1 MALNA
6 KRLWK
11 AMLPAML
18 MAGAAFAQE
27 DALSIDEIHWPQID
41 SYCTFLK
48 KGQDFHF
55 DDPDTWRFVAF
66 TNLPREAEADP
77 MERVFMR
84 INGDLLE
91 LGLETL
97 EKSKGGTEIRLYKSH
112 DADPYAV
119 TFEIEEGEQ
128 GSESTNYSGT
138 IRVQRGEQEASV
150 NFEGDCGV

>member
-6 KRLWK
+6 KQWWT

-18 MAGAAFAQE
+18 TAGAAFAQE

-48 KGQDFHF
+48 EGQDFHF
-55 DDPDTWRFVAF
+55 DDPQTWRFVAF
-66 TNLPREAEADP
+66 TNFPRAAGADP
-77 MERVFMR
+77 LERVFMR
-84 INGDLLE
+84 INGNLLE

-97 EKSKGGTEIRLYKSH
+97 KKDKGGAEIRLYKSH

-119 TFEIEEGEQ
+119 TFNIEAGEQ
-128 GSESTNYSGT
+128 GSEHTNYSGT
-138 IRVQRGEQEASV
+138 IRVQRGEHEASAD
-150 NFEGDCGV
+150 FEGDCGV